1 MELFDPAL
9 HETINCNVKGI
20 DVLCV
25 QIVHDTAA
33 QHPVSV
39 ADSSSD
45 PEQLGCHSQS
55 VLYVNVCRL
64 LLRNDYL
71 SDSGT

>member
-1 MELFDPAL
+1 MELFDPEL
-9 HETINCNVKGI
+9 HEIINCNVKGI
-20 DVLCV
+20 DVLYV
-25 QIVHDTAA
+25 QIVHDTAV
-33 QHPVSV
+33 QHPVIV

-55 VLYVNVCRL
+55 VLYVDACRL